1 MDESFCRN
9 SQSGYD
15 FEAHWNNTYR
25 KIPVN
30 SLGWFE
36 AEPKPTMELIKRCNL
51 PKDALIFN
59 AGIGAST
66 LINELIAA
74 NYSNL
79 IVNDISASA
88 LVALKQQIGNNK
100 NTAIQFIVDD
110 LTNPS
115 EVLLKLKNVDLWND
129 RAVLHFFTTK
139 EQQNAYFKLLK
150 NAVKVEGY
158 VILAEFNLQGAKKCC
173 GLDVVNYNEEMLQEN
188 LGNDFKLLQSFN
200 YTYTQPSGN
209 TREYIYTLFQ
219 RTA

>member
-1 MDESFCRN
+1 M
-9 SQSGYD
+9 
-15 FEAHWNNTYR
+15 
-25 KIPVN
+25 PVN